1 MLPIKCLRMRT
12 PYERKND
19 RREWADRDE
28 FLGVR
33 PWPATLTLASAGP
46 ADLVVKIVGLSKIA

>member
-1 MLPIKCLRMRT
+1 MRT

>member
-1 MLPIKCLRMRT
+1 LRMRT

-19 RREWADRDE
+19 PDRREWADRDQ

-33 PWPATLTLASAGP
+33 PWPATLTLLPRAGP
-46 ADLVVKIVGLSKIA
+46 ADLIVRDPSA